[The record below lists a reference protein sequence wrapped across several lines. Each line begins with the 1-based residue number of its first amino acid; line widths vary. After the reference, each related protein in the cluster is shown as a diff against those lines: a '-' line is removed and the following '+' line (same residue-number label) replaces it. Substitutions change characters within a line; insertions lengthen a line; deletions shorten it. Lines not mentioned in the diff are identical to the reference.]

1 MGRPCCCK
9 KKFPFLV
16 IIFIDESSAYAS
28 GTLNYESDLQ
38 KFRDL
43 QIDLG
48 QIDIIL
54 VQPEEGC
61 CGLNLIPSGFA
72 FPKEVI
78 EVYTDYRRN
87 RIRENDNI
95 FKSIVEDHIRN
106 QYSCIAVGVD
116 VSGSTQLPE
125 IQPGLDCFYFNISG
139 GKDNEGNFNTSFF
152 GTCERY
158 VDPLPDCESGRLDLN
173 RANGCVFQKSMF
185 TERWLE
191 EAMLLS
197 IELNNRGC
205 KNKRKNDDDQ
215 Q

>member
-16 IIFIDESSAYAS
+16 IIFIDESSPYNI
-28 GTLNYESDLQ
+28 GTLTYESDLQ

-43 QIDLG
+43 QKDLG

-54 VQPEEGC
+54 VQPEDG
-61 CGLNLIPSGFA
+61 GWGQSLIPSGFA

-78 EVYTDYRRN
+78 EVYTDYRRD
-87 RIRENDNI
+87 RVRENEDI

-106 QYSCIAVGVD
+106 QYSCIAVGID
-116 VSGSTQLPE
+116 VSGSTTLAE

-139 GKDNEGNFNTSFF
+139 GKDQFLFNLP
-152 GTCERY
+152 CERY
-158 VDPLPDCESGRLDLN
+158 VDSLPDCVSGRLDLN

-191 EAMLLS
+191 EAILLS
-197 IELNNRGC
+197 IELDSRGC
-205 KNKRKNDDDQ
+205 KNKRNNDDDQ

>member
-16 IIFIDESSAYAS
+16 IIFIDESSNYYLS
-28 GTLNYESDLQ
+28 RSTYESDLQ

-43 QIDLG
+43 QEDLG

-61 CGLNLIPSGFA
+61 CGLQLLPSGTA

-78 EVYTDYRRN
+78 EVYTDYQRD
-87 RIRENDNI
+87 RIFENNDI

-106 QYSCIAVGVD
+106 QYSCIAIGVD
-116 VSGSTQLPE
+116 VSGSTNLEE

-139 GKDNEGNFNTSFF
+139 GKAGEQPSG
-152 GTCERY
+152 CEIY

-191 EAMLLS
+191 EAILLS
-197 IELNNRGC
+197 NELNSRGC